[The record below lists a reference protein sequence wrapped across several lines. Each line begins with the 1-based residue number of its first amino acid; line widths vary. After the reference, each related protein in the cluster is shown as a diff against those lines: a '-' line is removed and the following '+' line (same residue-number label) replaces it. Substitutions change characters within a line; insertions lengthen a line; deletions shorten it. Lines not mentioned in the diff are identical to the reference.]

1 MCLVNKKKARA
12 AEEAA
17 RLTQAAILV
26 ELATQQ
32 ADTFFQVIFLK
43 NFIDSSNGNWLIVGF
58 TEEGWQARVLIC
70 SQSQLS
76 YHSSIFGGK

>member
-17 RLTQAAILV
+17 RLAQAAVLV

-32 ADTFFQVIFLK
+32 ADIFFQVIVLT
-43 NFIDSSNGNWLIVGF
+43 NLID
-58 TEEGWQARVLIC
+58 
-70 SQSQLS
+70 
-76 YHSSIFGGK
+76 

>member
-43 NFIDSSNGNWLIVGF
+43 NFIDSSKGN
-58 TEEGWQARVLIC
+58 
-70 SQSQLS
+70 
-76 YHSSIFGGK
+76 